1 MNKNK
6 LNMKDFM
13 NIGIFTALYFVLM
26 LVCALI
32 LGYTPITFM
41 MIPALAAFVTGIPM
55 MIFYARVKKFGMALS
70 MGVVY
75 GIICVLI
82 GRGIYALPLCI
93 MLALI
98 GEALLK
104 SGNYCSSRRAVLA
117 NAIFSISCIAT
128 YLPMYYASES
138 FLKSAEEGYGQSY
151 AQGLRV
157 FTSPWIL
164 GAIIISAFIF
174 GILGGLLGRNIFKKH
189 FERSGVV

>member
-13 NIGIFTALYFVLM
+13 NIGIFTALYFILM

-32 LGYTPITFM
+32 LGYTPITFL

-55 MIFYARVKKFGMALS
+55 MIFYARVKKFGIALG

-82 GRGIYALPLCI
+82 GRGVHALPLCVV
-93 MLALI
+93 LALI
-98 GEALLK
+98 GEGLLK
-104 SGNYCSSRRAVLA
+104 SGNYRSSWCAALA
-117 NAIFSISCIAT
+117 NAVFSINSIAT

-138 FLKSAEEGYGQSY
+138 FLKTAEEGYGQNY
-151 AQGLRV
+151 AQGLQA
-157 FTSPWIL
+157 FTSPWVLCAMI
-164 GAIIISAFIF
+164 ASAFIF
-174 GILGGLLGRNIFKKH
+174 GILGGLLGGKIFKKH